1 MPSQG
6 KKKNS
11 SRKMKMSGDR
21 GRPPVPK
28 PRPGRP
34 PVPKPRPGRTMISRS
49 EKETLRQ
56 LFTCVEENDIN
67 CVREALENG
76 FDVKQEIGISHDTLL
91 NYCSYSGSMEMTKLL
106 LEYGFDINH
115 RNRFGMTPLLSSLFF
130 KKYDIAK
137 LFIERGA
144 DINIS
149 DKEGNTP
156 LMIAVENINVGLTTI
171 LVEHGADINH
181 QNNKGD
187 TAVSISARNRG
198 PKLPIGYLIYKGG
211 NINHQ
216 NRIGNTPLMISIMY
230 NNIETSKQLIYRGAD
245 IGIQNS
251 DGDTALTIAARF
263 QYDDIVK
270 LLLDHGGNVITI
282 TDSKY
287 YKKYI
292 DMDSDYYAFCKKFAS
307 PKYELNRKTI
317 RRKRRKIISEIKTEL
332 SIAGDLDN
340 LEQINDF
347 FEKLTPEYILII
359 LNKIDNEFFNGKIFP
374 MFEKNGCCVTF
385 CLDKC
390 INLGAAGECSMDRD
404 KNIKIVI
411 DKDTFINFFE
421 RNGYIRDELEPCE
434 GLLACLLQTIE
445 HEFLHGIMYCG
456 CSSYGNS
463 SIMPPGIEPVRGLE
477 YRDDNGHSKIF
488 MRILYNRFGQQS
500 FYHGLYID

>member
-1 MPSQG
+1 MSRQG

-11 SRKMKMSGDR
+11 SGKMEISGDI
-21 GRPPVPK
+21 
-28 PRPGRP
+28 GRP

-76 FDVKQEIGISHDTLL
+76 FDVKQEYDISHDTLL
-91 NYCSYSGSMEMTKLL
+91 SYSSSGSVEMTTLL
-106 LEYGFDINH
+106 LKYGSNINH
-115 RNRFGMTPLLSSLFF
+115 VNRVGMTPLLIALLF

-149 DKEGNTP
+149 DK
-156 LMIAVENINVGLTTI
+156 
-171 LVEHGADINH
+171 
-181 QNNKGD
+181 K
-187 TAVSISARNRG
+187 
-198 PKLPIGYLIYKGG
+198 
-211 NINHQ
+211 
-216 NRIGNTPLMISIMY
+216 GNTPLMISIMY
-230 NNIETSKQLIYRGAD
+230 NNIETFKQLIYRGADIGIQNSDGNTVLMISIIYDNIETTEQLLARGAD

-411 DKDTFINFFE
+411 DKDIFINFFE